1 MNVTKNQVDDLNMTV
16 SIALD
21 KNDWAEPRKKKL
33 NEYRRKADI
42 RGFRRGMAPMSL
54 IEKIHG
60 GQALAEVINT
70 MVTDELNKFI
80 EDNQLNVLGE
90 PLPSEQENDKN
101 NWDDPDT
108 FTFSFD
114 LGLAPKID
122 ITVTAEDKIPYYT
135 VTVTEKALK
144 DYKHGLLKQ
153 FGQLESTETSKADDF
168 VIADFVAGEQK
179 VEGAYVAL
187 RSISDEKIKKT
198 FVGLKKDDVKK
209 VDIVKTFANE
219 ADRAAMFHVKKEELD
234 TLPAKWEMTVKDI
247 KTFVD
252 APLTQATFDQI
263 FGAGTCKDEAEFD
276 AKVKERLQGE
286 YAQESDYRFMIDAK
300 EYLIDKAA
308 LQLPDA
314 FMKRWIKT
322 ANEGKFTMEQIEAE
336 YDLFAKDFRW
346 NMIRGKIMK
355 DQDLKVSKDDV
366 MKQAMSMASYQFAMY
381 GMQHVPEE
389 HLTKYAEQLLAD
401 RQQADRIIEKV
412 EDDITLTWVRKTA
425 TLEKKKIS
433 LEKMRELTK

>member
-16 SIALD
+16 SIALE
-21 KNDWAEPRKKKL
+21 KNDWAELRKKKL
-33 NEYRRKADI
+33 NEYRRKAEI

-54 IEKIHG
+54 IEKVHG

-70 MVTDELNKFI
+70 LVTDELNKFI
-80 EDNQLNVLGE
+80 EDNKLNVLGE
-90 PLPSEQENDKN
+90 PLPSEQADKN
-101 NWDDPDT
+101 DWDNPDT

-114 LGLAPKID
+114 LGLAPEVN
-122 ITVTAEDKIPYYT
+122 ITVTAEDKIPYYN
-135 VTVTEKALK
+135 VTVTEKALN
-144 DYKHGLLKQ
+144 DHRQGLLKQ
-153 FGQLESTETSKADDF
+153 FGQLESAEVSKADDF

-187 RSISDEKIKKT
+187 RSITDEKIKKT

-209 VDIVKTFANE
+209 VDIVKTFTNE
-219 ADRAAMFHVKKEELD
+219 ADRAAMFHVKKEELE

-247 KTFVD
+247 KTFVE

-263 FGAGTCKDEAEFD
+263 FGKGTCKDEAAFN
-276 AKVKERLQGE
+276 AKVKERLQSE

-300 EYLIDKAA
+300 EYLINKAA

-314 FMKRWIKT
+314 FMKRWIKS
-322 ANEGKFTMEQIEAE
+322 ANEDKFTMEQIEAE

-355 DQDLKVSKDDV
+355 DNDLKVAKEDV

-381 GMQHVPEE
+381 GMQNVPEE
-389 HLTKYAEQLLAD
+389 HLTKYAEQMLGD

-412 EDDITLTWVRKTA
+412 EDDIALSWVRKTA
-425 TLEKKKIS
+425 TIEKKKIS

>member
-1 MNVTKNQVDDLNMTV
+1 MKVTKNQVDDLNMTV

-33 NEYRRKADI
+33 NEYRRNAEI

-60 GQALAEVINT
+60 GQALGETVNT
-70 MVTDELNKFI
+70 LVTDALNKFI
-80 EDNQLNVLGE
+80 DDNKLNVLGE
-90 PLPSEQENDKN
+90 PLPSEKQSDN
-101 NWDDPDT
+101 NWENPDE
-108 FTFSFD
+108 FSFD
-114 LGLAPKID
+114 FDIAVAPEVNL
-122 ITVTAEDKIPYYT
+122 TVTAEDKIPYYT
-135 VTVTEKALK
+135 VTVTKAALE
-144 DYKHGLLKQ
+144 DYRHGLLKQ
-153 FGQLESTETSKADDF
+153 FGQLESGEAAKADDF
-168 VIADFVAGEQK
+168 VIADFVSGEQK
-179 VEGAYVAL
+179 VESAYVAL
-187 RSISDEKIKKT
+187 RSMPDDVKKG
-198 FVGLKKDDVKK
+198 FVGLKKGDTKQ
-209 VDIVKTFANE
+209 VDIVKTFPNE

-234 TLPAKWEMTVKDI
+234 TLPAEWTMTVNDV

-252 APLTQATFDQI
+252 APLTQQTFDQI
-263 FGAGTCKDEAEFD
+263 FGEGKCKDEAEFE
-276 AKVKERLQGE
+276 AKVKERLQEE
-286 YAQESDYRFMIDAK
+286 YARESDYRFMIDAK

-308 LQLPDA
+308 IQLPDA

-322 ANEGKFTMEQIEAE
+322 ANEDKFTMEQIEAE

-346 NMIRGKIMK
+346 NMIRTKIMK
-355 DQDLKVSKDDV
+355 DNDLKVAKDDV

-381 GMQHVPEE
+381 GMQNVPEE

-401 RQQADRIIEKV
+401 RQQAERIIEKV
-412 EDDITLTWVRKTA
+412 EDDIALTWVRKTA

>member
-1 MNVTKNQVDDLNMTV
+1 MKVTNNPVDDLNMTV

-33 NEYRRKADI
+33 NEYRRNADI

-60 GQALAEVINT
+60 GQALAEVVNT
-70 MVTDELNKFI
+70 LVTDALNKYI
-80 EDNQLNVLGE
+80 EDNKLNLIGE
-90 PLPSEQENDKN
+90 PLPSEKQSDN

-108 FTFSFD
+108 FCFDFD
-114 LGLAPKID
+114 LAVAPEVNL
-122 ITVTAEDKIPYYT
+122 TVTADDKIPYYN
-135 VTVTEKALK
+135 VTVTKEALK
-144 DYKHGLLKQ
+144 DYRHGLLKQ
-153 FGQLESTETSKADDF
+153 FGQLESADTSKADDF
-168 VIADFVAGEQK
+168 VIADFVSGEQK

-187 RSISDEKIKKT
+187 RSMPEEVKKD
-198 FVGLKKDDVKK
+198 FVGLKKDDTRT
-209 VDIVKTFANE
+209 VDIVKTFPNE
-219 ADRAAMFHVKKEELD
+219 ADRAAMFHVKKEELG
-234 TLPAKWEMTVKDI
+234 TLPVEWTMTVKDI

-263 FGAGTCKDEAEFD
+263 FGEGNCKDEEEFE
-276 AKVKERLQGE
+276 AKVKERLQAE
-286 YAQESDYRFMIDAK
+286 YARESDYRFMIDAK

-308 LQLPDA
+308 IQLPDA

-322 ANEGKFTMEQIEAE
+322 ANDNKFTMEQIEAE

-346 NMIRGKIMK
+346 NMIRTKIMK
-355 DQDLKVSKDDV
+355 DQDMKVAKEDV

-381 GMQHVPEE
+381 GMQNVPEE
-389 HLTKYAEQLLAD
+389 HLTKYAEQMLAD
-401 RQQADRIIEKV
+401 RQQAERIIENV
-412 EDDITLTWVRKTA
+412 EDDIVLSWVRKTA

>member
-1 MNVTKNQVDDLNMTV
+1 MKVTKNQIDDLNMTV
-16 SIALD
+16 SIALEKD
-21 KNDWAEPRKKKL
+21 DWAEARKKKL
-33 NEYRRKADI
+33 NEFRRNADI

-54 IEKIHG
+54 IEKVHG
-60 GQALAEVINT
+60 GQALAEVVNT
-70 MVTDELNKFI
+70 LVTDALNKFI
-80 EDNQLNVLGE
+80 EDNKLNVLGE
-90 PLPSEQENDKN
+90 PLPSEKPSDN
-101 NWDDPDT
+101 NWDDPDKLT
-108 FTFSFD
+108 FDFD
-114 LGLAPKID
+114 IAVAPEVNL
-122 ITVTAEDKIPYYT
+122 TVTADDKIPYYT
-135 VTVTEKALK
+135 VTVTKAALE

-153 FGQLESTETSKADDF
+153 FGQLESAETSKEDDF

-187 RSISDEKIKKT
+187 RSISDAKIKKS
-198 FVGLKKDDVKK
+198 FVGLKKGDTKQ
-209 VDIVKTFANE
+209 VDIVKTFPNE
-219 ADRAAMFHVKKEELD
+219 ADRAAMFHVKKEELE
-234 TLPAKWEMTVKDI
+234 TLPVKWTMTVGDI

-252 APLTQATFDQI
+252 APLTQQTFDQI
-263 FGAGTCKDEAEFD
+263 FGEGNCKDEAEFE

-308 LQLPDA
+308 IQLPDA

-322 ANEGKFTMEQIEAE
+322 ANDGKFTMEQIEAE

-346 NMIRGKIMK
+346 NMIRTKLMK
-355 DQDLKVSKDDV
+355 DNDLKVAKEDV
-366 MKQAMSMASYQFAMY
+366 MKQAMNMASYQFAMY
-381 GMQHVPEE
+381 GMQNVPEE

-412 EDDITLTWVRKTA
+412 EDDIALTWVRKNA
-425 TLEKKKIS
+425 TIEKKKIS